1 MTSDGVILAANF
13 SRLSPGARDRDHA
26 TSFADVPLGLGFD
39 FSSADQ
45 DIMRRAD
52 AVSQDHGQNGDV
64 LPAYSESFNNEG
76 KR

>member
-13 SRLSPGARDRDHA
+13 SRLSPGARDHA

-39 FSSADQ
+39 FSCADQ

-52 AVSQDHGQNGDV
+52 DIAEYHAQDGDV
-64 LPAYSESFNNEG
+64 LPAYSESFNYAG